1 MSISPSAQPEPVEGP
16 VPGTPRPLPD
26 FLKSGDPA
34 LTFPHGKTYGVNH
47 PKGVP
52 NLPGP
57 ITPQELARDWLG
69 HVAAGRIGAIQS
81 G

>member
-1 MSISPSAQPEPVEGP
+1 MSIRDSAHPEPVEG
-16 VPGTPRPLPD
+16 PD

-57 ITPQELARDWLG
+57 ITPDELARDWLG
-69 HVAAGRIGAIQS
+69 HVAAGRIGPRS
-81 G
+81 P

>member
-1 MSISPSAQPEPVEGP
+1 MSIRE
-16 VPGTPRPLPD
+16 LPD

-34 LTFPHGKTYGVNH
+34 LTFPHGKAYGVNH

-57 ITPQELARDWLG
+57 IAPQELARDWLG
-69 HVAAGRIGAIQS
+69 HVAAGRIGAGDAERGTS
-81 G
+81 R

>member
-1 MSISPSAQPEPVEGP
+1 MSIDQPEPG
-16 VPGTPRPLPD
+16 GRRILPD

-57 ITPQELARDWLG
+57 ITADELARDWLG
-69 HVAAGRIGAIQS
+69 HVAAGRS
-81 G
+81 KSTRLNSSHRP